1 MAEELYLS
9 YALPTPE
16 EWAANLRLFH
26 ELVAEFTNKFLEM
39 VWDEEIIDEIHEYS
53 LSGKNGEYTKPA
65 YKFFEDKNLVPD
77 DEEWKELPSRFRR
90 GIMEAVGRVLR
101 SQKERKDCFYDVLPL
116 FLKYYDD
123 KGSEKERKKKAFKK
137 IREELIANEKYH
149 NYILLRQVVYQIAN
163 YYEKNRVLPEKY
175 VECVKP
181 SLSGTF
187 PFDVDDGRIGFGKT
201 SEGDK
206 GKLFQL
212 CYRVK
217 DKELKLHLRV
227 KLPVKDGEK
236 IRWEWFEED
245 SDAYPEFKEMLASHK
260 MRKPTL
266 VKRRLKSGFFQ
277 YQLIFPF
284 KVKGA
289 KKFGKHILCID
300 LGERKV
306 VSAVV
311 MDHNGNQL
319 SPPIFVRVL
328 PPIKEKIQR
337 IRAEISNIQSKIR
350 RSCSKASHLSAELK
364 KKWNKMNNLLKQLTH
379 ELSKIIIRIAQAFN
393 CNFIVFEDLKSY
405 QPPKG
410 RNLLSWLLSM
420 WRRGDIIT
428 TTRYKALRRGIRVE
442 TVRAFKTSKVCPR
455 CNSKGE
461 HVKAPDRLDEKGE
474 AYSIFHCPSCGYTA
488 DRDYVGA
495 MNVGRRFILDES
507 GEKKARLEDAKATV
521 YKTVVGSPADRSR
534 RGTQRA
540 THLLEISRELYIIE
554 PGLIMFDDAC

>member
-1 MAEELYLS
+1 MKVVEKLYLS

-26 ELVAEFTNKFLEM
+26 ELVAEFANKFLER

-65 YKFFEDKNLVPD
+65 YKFFEEKSLAPD

-90 GIMEAVGRVLR
+90 GIMESVGRVLR

-116 FLKYYDD
+116 FLKYYGDR
-123 KGSEKERKKKAFKK
+123 GNEERRKKKAFKK
-137 IREELIANEKYH
+137 IRGELIANEKYY

-163 YYEKNRVLPEKY
+163 YYEKNGVLPEKY

-187 PFDVDDGRIGFGKT
+187 PFDVDDGRIGFGKI

-245 SDAYPEFKEMLASHK
+245 LDTHPKFKEMLASHK
-260 MRKPTL
+260 MGKPTL
-266 VKRRLKSGFFQ
+266 VRRRLKSGFFQ

-284 KVKGA
+284 EVKGA
-289 KKFGKHILCID
+289 KKTGKHILCID

-311 MDHNGNQL
+311 MDYNGNQL

-328 PPIKEKIQR
+328 PSIKEKIQR

-350 RSCSKASHLSAELK
+350 RSCSKVSHLSAELK
-364 KKWNKMNNLLKQLTH
+364 KKWNKMNNLFKQLTH
-379 ELSKIIIRIAQAFN
+379 ELSNTIIRIAQAFN

-428 TTRYKALRRGIRVE
+428 TTRYKALRRGLRVE
-442 TVRAFKTSKVCPR
+442 TVRAFNTSKVCPR

-474 AYSIFHCPSCGYTA
+474 AYSIFHCPSCCYTA

-495 MNVGRRFILDES
+495 LNVGRRFILDES
-507 GEKKARLEDAKATV
+507 GEKKAKLEDAKATV
-521 YKTVVGSPADRSR
+521 YKTEVGSPADCSR

-540 THLLEISRELYIIE
+540 TTHLLEIGMKLISLS
-554 PGLIMFDDAC
+554 PG

>member
-1 MAEELYLS
+1 MEVVESLYLS

-26 ELVAEFTNKFLEM
+26 ELVVKFTNKFLER
-39 VWDEEIIDEIHEYS
+39 VWDEEIIDEIHS
-53 LSGKNGEYTKPA
+53 DKTKQA

-90 GIMEAVGRVLR
+90 GIMESVGRVLR

-116 FLKYYDD
+116 FLKYYGGR
-123 KGSEKERKKKAFKK
+123 GSEKGKKEKKRRTFKK
-137 IREELIANEKYH
+137 IREELIANEKYY

-163 YYEKNRVLPEKY
+163 YYEKNGVLPEKY

-187 PFDVDDGRIGFGKT
+187 PFDVDDGRIGFGKV

-236 IRWEWFEED
+236 IRWGWFEED
-245 SDAYPEFKEMLASHK
+245 LDAYPKFKEMLALHK
-260 MRKPTL
+260 MEKPTL
-266 VKRRLKSGFFQ
+266 VRRRLKSGFSQ
-277 YQLIFPF
+277 YQLVFPF
-284 KVKGA
+284 EVKVA
-289 KKFGKHILCID
+289 KKFGEHILCID
-300 LGERKV
+300 LGERKA

-319 SPPIFVRVL
+319 TPPIFVRVL
-328 PPIKEKIQR
+328 PSVKEKILR
-337 IRAEISNIQSKIR
+337 IRAEINNIQSKIR
-350 RSCSKASHLSAELK
+350 GRRSNVSHLSAELK
-364 KKWNKMNNLLKQLTH
+364 KKWNKMNNLFKQLTH
-379 ELSKIIIRIAQAFN
+379 ELSNTIIRIAQAFN

-428 TTRYKALRRGIRVE
+428 TTRYKALRIGVRVE
-442 TVRAFKTSKVCPR
+442 TVKAFKTSQICPR

-461 HVKAPDRLDEKGE
+461 HVKAPDRLNEKGE
-474 AYSIFHCPSCGYTA
+474 AYPIFHCPSCGYTA

-507 GEKKARLEDAKATV
+507 GEKKAKLEDAKAAV
-521 YKTVVGSPADRSR
+521 YKTEVGSPADCSR

-540 THLLEISRELYIIE
+540 TTHLLEISRELYIIE

>member
-1 MAEELYLS
+1 VVEKLYLS
-9 YALPTPE
+9 YALPTPK

-26 ELVAEFTNKFLEM
+26 ELVVKFANKFLER
-39 VWDEEIIDEIHEYS
+39 VWDEEIIDEIHEY
-53 LSGKNGEYTKPA
+53 GGETKPA

-90 GIMEAVGRVLR
+90 GIIESAGRVLR

-116 FLKYYDD
+116 FLKYYGGV
-123 KGSEKERKKKAFKK
+123 GSEKEKKRRAFKK
-137 IREELIANEKYH
+137 IREELIANEKYY

-187 PFDVDDGRIGFGKT
+187 PFDVDDGRIGFGKI
-201 SEGDK
+201 SKGDK
-206 GKLFQL
+206 GRLFQL

-245 SDAYPEFKEMLASHK
+245 LDAYPKFKEMLALHK
-260 MRKPTL
+260 IRKPTL
-266 VKRRLKSGFFQ
+266 VRRRLKSGFFQ
-277 YQLIFPF
+277 YQLVFPF
-284 KVKGA
+284 EVKVA

-328 PPIKEKIQR
+328 PSIKEKIQR
-337 IRAEISNIQSKIR
+337 IRADINNIQSKIR
-350 RSCSKASHLSAELK
+350 RSCSKVGHLSAELK

-379 ELSKIIIRIAQAFN
+379 ELSNIIIRIAQAFN

-428 TTRYKALRRGIRVE
+428 TTRYKALRRGIGVE

-461 HVKAPDRLDEKGE
+461 HVKAPDRLNEKGE
-474 AYSIFHCPSCGYTA
+474 AYPIFHCPSCGYTA

-495 MNVGRRFILDES
+495 LNVGRRFILDES
-507 GEKKARLEDAKATV
+507 GEKKAKLEDAKATV
-521 YKTVVGSPADRSR
+521 YKTMASSPADRSR
-534 RGTQRA
+534 RDTQRIT
-540 THLLEISRELYIIE
+540 THLLEIGMKLISLS
-554 PGLIMFDDAC
+554 PG

>member
-1 MAEELYLS
+1 VVEKLYLS
-9 YALPTPE
+9 YALPTPK

-26 ELVAEFTNKFLEM
+26 ELVVKFANKFLER
-39 VWDEEIIDEIHEYS
+39 VWDEEIIDEIHEY
-53 LSGKNGEYTKPA
+53 GGETKPA

-90 GIMEAVGRVLR
+90 GIIESAGRVLR

-116 FLKYYDD
+116 FLKYYGV
-123 KGSEKERKKKAFKK
+123 GSEKEKKRRAFKK
-137 IREELIANEKYH
+137 IREELIANEKYY

-187 PFDVDDGRIGFGKT
+187 PFSVDDGRIGFGKI
-201 SEGDK
+201 SEGYK
-206 GKLFQL
+206 GQLFQL

-245 SDAYPEFKEMLASHK
+245 LDAYPKFKEMLALHK
-260 MRKPTL
+260 IRKPTL
-266 VKRRLKSGFFQ
+266 VRRRLKSGFFQ
-277 YQLIFPF
+277 YQLVFPF
-284 KVKGA
+284 EVKVA
-289 KKFGKHILCID
+289 KKFGEHILCID

-311 MDHNGNQL
+311 MDYNGNQL
-319 SPPIFVRVL
+319 TPPIFVRVL
-328 PPIKEKIQR
+328 PSVKEKIPR

-379 ELSKIIIRIAQAFN
+379 ELSNIIIRIAQTFN

-428 TTRYKALRRGIRVE
+428 TTRYKALRRGLRVE
-442 TVRAFKTSKVCPR
+442 TVRAFNTSKVCPR

-461 HVKAPDRLDEKGE
+461 HVKAPDRLNEKGE
-474 AYSIFHCPSCGYTA
+474 AYPIFHCPSCGYTA

-495 MNVGRRFILDES
+495 LNVGRRFILDES
-507 GEKKARLEDAKATV
+507 GEKKAKLEDAKATV
-521 YKTVVGSPADRSR
+521 YKTMASSPADRSR
-534 RGTQRA
+534 RDTQRIT
-540 THLLEISRELYIIE
+540 THLLEISMKLISLS
-554 PGLIMFDDAC
+554 PG

>member
-1 MAEELYLS
+1 MEVAESLYLS
-9 YALPTPE
+9 YALPTPK

-26 ELVAEFTNKFLEM
+26 ELVVKFTNKFLER
-39 VWDEEIIDEIHEYS
+39 VWDEEIIDEIHS
-53 LSGKNGEYTKPA
+53 DKTKQA

-90 GIMEAVGRVLR
+90 GIIESAGRVLR

-116 FLKYYDD
+116 FLKYYGDR
-123 KGSEKERKKKAFKK
+123 GNEERRKKKAFKK
-137 IREELIANEKYH
+137 IRGELIANEKYY

-187 PFDVDDGRIGFGKT
+187 PFDVDDGRIGFGKLPK
-201 SEGDK
+201 GDK

-245 SDAYPEFKEMLASHK
+245 LDTHPKFKEMLASHK
-260 MRKPTL
+260 MGKPTL
-266 VKRRLKSGFFQ
+266 VRRRLKSGFFQ

-284 KVKGA
+284 EVKGA
-289 KKFGKHILCID
+289 KKTGKHILCID

-311 MDHNGNQL
+311 MDYNGNQL

-328 PPIKEKIQR
+328 PSIKEKILR

-350 RSCSKASHLSAELK
+350 RSCSKVSHLSAELK
-364 KKWNKMNNLLKQLTH
+364 KKWNKMNNLFKQLTH
-379 ELSKIIIRIAQAFN
+379 ELSNTIIRIAQAFN

-428 TTRYKALRRGIRVE
+428 TTRYKALRRGLRVE
-442 TVRAFKTSKVCPR
+442 TVRAFKTSQICPH

-495 MNVGRRFILDES
+495 LNVGRRFILDES
-507 GEKKARLEDAKATV
+507 GEKKAKLEDAKATV
-521 YKTVVGSPADRSR
+521 YKTMASSPADCSR

-540 THLLEISRELYIIE
+540 TTHLLEIGMKLISLS
-554 PGLIMFDDAC
+554 PG

>member
-1 MAEELYLS
+1 VVEKLYLS
-9 YALPTPE
+9 YALPTPK

-26 ELVAEFTNKFLEM
+26 ELVVKFANKFLER
-39 VWDEEIIDEIHEYS
+39 VWDEEIIDEIHEY
-53 LSGKNGEYTKPA
+53 GGETKPA

-90 GIMEAVGRVLR
+90 GIIESAGRVLR

-116 FLKYYDD
+116 FLKYYGGV
-123 KGSEKERKKKAFKK
+123 GSEKEKKRRAFKK
-137 IREELIANEKYH
+137 IREELIANEKYY

-187 PFDVDDGRIGFGKT
+187 PFDVDDGRIGFGKI
-201 SEGDK
+201 SKGDK
-206 GKLFQL
+206 GRLFQL

-245 SDAYPEFKEMLASHK
+245 LDAYPKFKEMLALHK
-260 MRKPTL
+260 IRKPTL
-266 VKRRLKSGFFQ
+266 VRRRLKSGFFQ
-277 YQLIFPF
+277 YQLVFPF
-284 KVKGA
+284 EVKVA

-328 PPIKEKIQR
+328 PSIKEKIQR
-337 IRAEISNIQSKIR
+337 IRADINNIQSKIR
-350 RSCSKASHLSAELK
+350 RSCSKVGHLSAELK

-379 ELSKIIIRIAQAFN
+379 ELSNIIIRIAQTFN

-428 TTRYKALRRGIRVE
+428 TTRYKALRRGLRVE

-474 AYSIFHCPSCGYTA
+474 AYPIFHCPSCGYTA

-495 MNVGRRFILDES
+495 LNVGRRFILDES
-507 GEKKARLEDAKATV
+507 GEKKAKLEDAKATV
-521 YKTVVGSPADRSR
+521 YKTMASSPADRSR
-534 RGTQRA
+534 RDTQRIT
-540 THLLEISRELYIIE
+540 THLLEIGMKLISLS
-554 PGLIMFDDAC
+554 PG